1 MSKKLFVGS
10 LSWNTNDDSLRQ
22 AFETHGEVTEAT
34 VIADRDTG
42 RSRGFG
48 FVTFADDE
56 AADTAVAA
64 LNQTELDGRTIKVD
78 VAQAKSRDRDGGGRS
93 NSNRW

>member
-1 MSKKLFVGS
+1 MTAV
-10 LSWNTNDDSLRQ
+10 
-22 AFETHGEVTEAT
+22 FEPHGEVTEAT
-34 VIADRDTG
+34 VISDRDTG

-56 AADTAVAA
+56 AADKAVAA

-78 VAQAKSRDRDGGGRS
+78 VAQARNRDSNRGGG
-93 NSNRW
+93 NRW

>member
-10 LSWNTNDDSLRQ
+10 LSWNTDDHGLRE
-22 AFETHGEVTEAT
+22 AFAVHGEVTEAT

-48 FVTFADDE
+48 FVTFAEDE
-56 AADTAVAA
+56 AADTALAA
-64 LNQTELDGRTIKVD
+64 LNGTELDGRTIKVD
-78 VAQAKSRDRDGGGRS
+78 VAQAKNRDRDGGRPS
-93 NSNRW
+93 SSRW